1 MKKFFNFLVIA
12 LCLFVAVALAIKPD
26 VFVSSALNGI
36 KLWAII
42 VLPALLPFFFLTAL
56 ASALGLTRTTAKIA
70 GKPFSEIF
78 RTSGVCAYAFITSVL
93 SGYPVGAKIISDLK
107 TQGLISSDEATRA
120 ATLCSTSGP
129 LFIMGSVGYGMF
141 SSKNAGVKILVCHVL
156 SAVICGLIFRFYGKR
171 EISDNR
177 LIPALN
183 NADNILYDCVYS
195 SVISVAVVG
204 GFICVFYLFADMLE
218 YFGVIA
224 FLAKPLAAIIKNE
237 RLASAVIGGAI
248 ECTRG
253 CKLLS
258 LCGTNKI
265 TVSLACGL
273 VSFGGV
279 SVIIQS
285 IAFLQKAKVKT
296 GIFLS
301 SKIIQT
307 IIAFTLCL
315 LLY

>member
-1 MKKFFNFLVIA
+1 MKKFFNFLAIA
-12 LCLFVAVALAIKPD
+12 LCLLVAVALAIKPD

-171 EISDNR
+171 ETSDNR
-177 LIPALN
+177 PIYPLN

-218 YFGVIA
+218 YFGIIA

-237 RLASAVIGGAI
+237 RLASAVVGGAI

-273 VSFGGV
+273 ISFGGV
-279 SVIIQS
+279 SVIVQS

-307 IIAFTLCL
+307 ITAFTLCL

>member
-1 MKKFFNFLVIA
+1 MKKFLNFIVIA
-12 LCLFVAVALAIKPD
+12 LCACAAIALAAKPD

-36 KLWAII
+36 KLWAVI

-56 ASALGLTRTTAKIA
+56 ASALGLTRATAKLA
-70 GKPFSEIF
+70 GKPFSKIF
-78 RTSGVCAYAFITSVL
+78 RTSGVCAYAFVTSVL

-107 TQGLISSDEATRA
+107 TQGLISTDEATRA
-120 ATLCSTSGP
+120 ATFCSTSGP
-129 LFIMGSVGYGMF
+129 LFIVGSVGYGMF
-141 SSKNAGVKILVCHVL
+141 SSKNAGFKIFICHVL
-156 SAVICGLIFRFYGKR
+156 SAVICGLVFRFYGKR

-177 LIPALN
+177 LISPLN

-195 SVISVAVVG
+195 SVVSVAVVG
-204 GFICVFYLFADMLE
+204 GFICVFYLFADTLE

-237 RLASAVIGGAI
+237 RIANAVAGGAI

-279 SVIIQS
+279 SVIVQS
-285 IAFLQKAKVKT
+285 IAFLQKAKVK
-296 GIFLS
+296 IAVFLS